1 MSLLK
6 NYLSGNN
13 SLDYVVQEVKQLFQG
28 QEDLIKDFICFL
40 PPESRSN
47 AVSLI
52 QASSANSTST
62 NISSTPLQLQSAYYP
77 VLSSLVSSSA
87 PPLVYQPIYSA
98 QSYSSVPILQGI
110 PLASQ
115 REGGILPKQPSKR
128 PCIDNHIQLQP
139 SDIHSLESL
148 RTLGGPRKYHYFVKI
163 CLLFNKVPIF
173 NP

>member
-1 MSLLK
+1 MYLLK
-6 NYLSGNN
+6 NYLSGIN
-13 SLDYVVQEVKQLFQG
+13 SLDYVVQEVKQLFQD

-52 QASSANSTST
+52 QSSPANGMST
-62 NISSTPLQLQSAYYP
+62 NISSTPLQLQSTYYP
-77 VLSSLVSSSA
+77 VLPSLVSSTA

-98 QSYSSVPILQGI
+98 QSYSSVPVLQGV

-115 REGGILPKQPSKR
+115 RDGILPKQPSKR
-128 PCIDNHIQLQP
+128 PCVDNRIQLQP

-148 RTLGGPRKYHYFVKI
+148 RMLGGPRKYHYFVKI
-163 CLLFNKVPIF
+163 CLLFNKVYIS